1 MTPIAPFS
9 STQSAFKGL
18 PKLVHLD
25 LYGNKLTCF
34 SPCTIHCS
42 KHNHPHT
49 NRQQKLLSKLEY
61 LDVGYNQL
69 TVLPD
74 EVATLPSLKILKC
87 PNNLIEVIP
96 SSICEMELRVLDVS
110 SNPLVQP
117 PLETCERGLHS
128 MRRYYHCL
136 KLEEMT
142 GPNFQQNKQS
152 KYIFKKTRVKSM
164 MKSSVGVG
172 GSISSNSTKKKFP
185 SSLCSSSMFRN
196 ISEPNGQCSMLP
208 SASSISSSWKGEGG
222 NTLRSRSFSL
232 KGSPPNE
239 RRRTTEG
246 NLPSST
252 AKQPS
257 QQQIEGY
264 YSDES
269 VTSDATEP
277 TVNNKAEQMAATDKI
292 TVNDTL
298 KVIFVGMALSG
309 KTSIIKRLIEGKDA
323 KIPKKDERT
332 IGVDIYEWDVRS
344 KFSSLDTHIPVDKEL
359 ESRMDGTADVKF
371 SVWDFA
377 GQHVYHVS
385 TSFSLQNV
393 NLHFTVSPHI
403 IYAPHTYH
411 IHRLHTN
418 SSFPV
423 NHSMSLFGIWVRIM
437 YPQQNAEPPLMRLN
451 MVHSS

>member
-1 MTPIAPFS
+1 MYLITNPIAPFS

-18 PKLVHLD
+18 PELVHLD

-42 KHNHPHT
+42 KNNHPHN
-49 NRQQKLLSKLEY
+49 NRQQQLLSKLEY
-61 LDVGYNQL
+61 LDIGYNKL

-74 EVATLPSLKILKC
+74 KVATLPSLKILKC

-164 MKSSVGVG
+164 MKSSVVGG
-172 GSISSNSTKKKFP
+172 GSISSSSNSTKKKFP
-185 SSLCSSSMFRN
+185 SSLCRNNMFRN
-196 ISEPNGQCSMLP
+196 ISEPNGRCSMLP
-208 SASSISSSWKGEGG
+208 SASSISSLREDEGG

-239 RRRTTEG
+239 RRSTTEG
-246 NLPSST
+246 ILPSTT
-252 AKQPS
+252 AKQLSS
-257 QQQIEGY
+257 QQQQVEGY
-264 YSDES
+264 YSDGS

-277 TVNNKAEQMAATDKI
+277 TVNNKAEQMAAIDKI

-298 KVIFVGMALSG
+298 KVIFVGMALCG

-323 KIPKKDERT
+323 KIPKKEERT
-332 IGVDIYEWDVRS
+332 IGVDIYEWDPRS
-344 KFSSLDTHIPVDKEL
+344 KFSSLDTQIPVDKEL

-385 TSFSLQNV
+385 LYSYILSFTQ
-393 NLHFTVSPHI
+393 I
-403 IYAPHTYH
+403 
-411 IHRLHTN
+411 
-418 SSFPV
+418 
-423 NHSMSLFGIWVRIM
+423 
-437 YPQQNAEPPLMRLN
+437 
-451 MVHSS
+451 